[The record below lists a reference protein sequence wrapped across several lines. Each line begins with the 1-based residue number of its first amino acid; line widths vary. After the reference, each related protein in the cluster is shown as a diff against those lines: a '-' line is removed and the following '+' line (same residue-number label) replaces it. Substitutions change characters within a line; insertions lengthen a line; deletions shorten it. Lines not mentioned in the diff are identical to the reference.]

1 MGSHSGRRFTKRSSS
16 EFSWNSPHSG
26 PNNLLAI
33 NFLRHLKP
41 GVGHLE
47 QVEIDLRPRCDNGE
61 VPARL
66 LEWYEWLE
74 DATARGGKP
83 IQYER
88 ATVDLLR
95 QQGFVDIRDRVIR
108 LPFNA
113 WPQNLHERDIGRWYS
128 LGLCEGLEA
137 LSLGPFTRVYQWPA
151 DHIGRLCE
159 EVKGLICNRKHRVYN
174 DL

>member
-1 MGSHSGRRFTKRSSS
+1 MV
-16 EFSWNSPHSG
+16 
-26 PNNLLAI
+26 I

-47 QVEIDLRPRCDNGE
+47 HVEIDLRPRCDNGD

-66 LEWYEWLE
+66 LQWYEWLE

-88 ATVDLLR
+88 AAVDLLK

-113 WPQNLHERDIGRWYS
+113 WPESLHERDIGRWYS

-137 LSLGPFTRVYQWPA
+137 LSLGPFTRVYRWSLS
-151 DHIGRLCE
+151 DIERLCE
-159 EVKGLICNRKHRVYN
+159 EVKGLICNRKYRVYN